1 MSQST
6 QLNFFTLNYK
16 ELKALK
22 YFWIGFIFYT
32 LGYTLSAA
40 NITYLVCQ
48 PMQVLGMALF
58 VGSSIFLVRFRFENK
73 YLRLVYIAYILWL
86 AGIIVRG
93 YNFKLS
99 YVEFSLYQ
107 DYLGIFPYFAPLILL
122 FPQTIFSFQKIFNV
136 IILLGI
142 LSVLLEVVYVRQLLN
157 RDVTD
162 IASKGIMENV
172 ARHLAAPSTF
182 LLLAYSYQ
190 TKKIK
195 LVAFGVCMLTIL
207 FAIIRARR
215 GLIFTMVIPM
225 VFAYII
231 SLLASKKKASIII
244 ASVFAVFIM
253 GVYGLQFF
261 SQSSLFSSLK
271 SRADEDTRSGVED
284 CFKSDMKTTDWIVG
298 KGIDGQYY
306 CPGVD
311 LGNTTGYRT
320 VIETDYE
327 NVILKGGLI
336 SLSLLLLITLPA
348 AIKGIFYSNNILTKA
363 AGFWIL
369 AWILSLYPATGVAF
383 TINYLLL
390 WLCVAICYN
399 KGIRELPEDLMKFYF
414 SGTKSISKD
423 II

>member
-1 MSQST
+1 MSQSA
-6 QLNFFTLNYK
+6 QLSFFTLNYK

-22 YFWIGFIFYT
+22 YFWIGFILYT
-32 LGYTLSAA
+32 LGYTFSSVDV
-40 NITYLVCQ
+40 TYLVCQ
-48 PMQVLGMALF
+48 PMQILGMALF
-58 VGSSIFLVRFRFENK
+58 VGSSVFLVHFRFENK
-73 YLRLVYIAYILWL
+73 YLRFIYILYLVWL
-86 AGIIVRG
+86 VTIVVRG
-93 YNFKLS
+93 FEFRLS

-136 IILLGI
+136 IIVLGVVC
-142 LSVLLEVVYVRQLLN
+142 VLLEGVFVRQLIN
-157 RDVTD
+157 RDITD
-162 IASKGIMENV
+162 ITSKAIMENL
-172 ARHLAAPSTF
+172 AKHLALPSTF
-182 LLLAYSYQ
+182 LLLTYSYQ
-190 TKKIK
+190 SKKIK
-195 LVAFGVCMLTIL
+195 ILALAVSILTML

-215 GLIFTMVIPM
+215 GLIFTIAIPM
-225 VFAYII
+225 AFAYMI
-231 SLLASKKKASIII
+231 SLLASKKRASIIL
-244 ASVFAVFIM
+244 ASLFAALLI

-284 CFKSDMKTTDWIVG
+284 CFKSDMKTSDWIIG
-298 KGIDGQYY
+298 KGINGQYY

-311 LGNTTGYRT
+311 VDSITGYRS

-348 AIKGIFYSNNILTKA
+348 AIKGIFFSKNILTRA
-363 AGFWIL
+363 AGFWIF
-369 AWILSLYPATGVAF
+369 AWILSLYPSTGVVF
-383 TINYLLL
+383 TINYLIL

>member
-1 MSQST
+1 MSQSA

-22 YFWIGFIFYT
+22 YFWIGFILYT
-32 LGYTLSAA
+32 LGYTFSSV

-48 PMQVLGMALF
+48 PMQILGMVLF
-58 VGSSIFLVRFRFENK
+58 VGSSVFLVHFRFENK
-73 YLRLVYIAYILWL
+73 YLRVVYILYLVWL
-86 AGIIVRG
+86 VTIVVRG
-93 YNFKLS
+93 FEFRLS

-107 DYLGIFPYFAPLILL
+107 DYLGVFPYFAPLILL

-136 IILLGI
+136 TIVLGVI
-142 LSVLLEVVYVRQLLN
+142 CVLMEAVFVRQLMN
-157 RDVTD
+157 RDITD
-162 IASKGIMENV
+162 ITSKAIMENV
-172 ARHLAAPSTF
+172 ARHLAFPSTF
-182 LLLAYSYQ
+182 LLLTYSYQ
-190 TKKIK
+190 SKKIK
-195 LVAFGVCMLTIL
+195 ILALVVSMLTLL

-215 GLIFTMVIPM
+215 GLIFTIAIPM
-225 VFAYII
+225 AFAYMI
-231 SLLASKKKASIII
+231 SLLASKKRASIIL
-244 ASVFAVFIM
+244 ASLFAALLM

-284 CFKSDMKTTDWIVG
+284 CFRSDMKTSDWIIG
-298 KGIDGQYY
+298 KGINGQYY

-311 LGNTTGYRT
+311 VDSTTGYRS

-348 AIKGIFYSNNILTKA
+348 AIKGIFYSKNILTRA

-369 AWILSLYPATGVAF
+369 AWILSLYPSTGVVF
-383 TINYLLL
+383 TINYLIL